1 MKFTSPILLLVVGSF
16 ALTGCMDPGP
26 EPQNGNTR
34 TQNGALIGA
43 GLGALLGATKE
54 SGSDRFKNAA
64 IGAAIGAG
72 VGAIVGNQ
80 LDKQAAELRGSM
92 GNSVKVQNA
101 GDRLIVTMPQDILF
115 ASDSATVRND
125 LRNDLQTL
133 AANLRKYPDTTIDVL
148 GHTDN
153 TGAADYNQNLSARR
167 ASAVAF
173 VLMDAGVGPA
183 RVRSFGR
190 GEDEPVATN
199 QTVAGRQQNR
209 RVEIVIRPVN

>member
-1 MKFTSPILLLVVGSF
+1 MHLKTPITLLIAGSF

-72 VGAIVGNQ
+72 VGAVVGNQ

-92 GNSVKVQNA
+92 GNDVKIVNT
-101 GDRLIVTMPQDILF
+101 GDRLVGTMPQDILF
-115 ASDSATVRND
+115 DTDSALVRSD
-125 LRNDLQTL
+125 LRRDLGTL
-133 AANLRKYPDTTIDVL
+133 ANNLRRYPDTTVDVL

-153 TGAADYNQNLSARR
+153 VGTADYNQNLSARR

-173 VLMDAGVGPA
+173 VLMDAGVQA
-183 RVRSFGR
+183 SRVRSFGR
-190 GEDEPVATN
+190 GEDEPVASN
-199 QTVAGRQQNR
+199 QTASGRQQNR
-209 RVEIVIRPVN
+209 RVEIVILPTN